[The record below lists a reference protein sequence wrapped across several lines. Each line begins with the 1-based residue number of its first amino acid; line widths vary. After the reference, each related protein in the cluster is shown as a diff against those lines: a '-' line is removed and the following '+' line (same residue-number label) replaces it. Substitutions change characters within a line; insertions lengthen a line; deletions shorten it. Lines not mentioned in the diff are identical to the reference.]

1 MPDAIVIFGLIAV
14 VALAAIVMRVS
25 SKSADPSP
33 PPGAVSAPPRI
44 RTSTG
49 APDLGS
55 DEDFYRD
62 EDEFAAFA
70 DEDE

>member
-1 MPDAIVIFGLIAV
+1 MPDAIVILVPIAV

-25 SKSADPSP
+25 SKGAGPSA
-33 PPGAVSAPPRI
+33 PPGAVPAPPRI

-62 EDEFAAFA
+62 EDE
-70 DEDE
+70 

>member
-1 MPDAIVIFGLIAV
+1 MPDAIVILVPIAV
-14 VALAAIVMRVS
+14 VALAAIVLRGS
-25 SKSADPSP
+25 SNSAGPSA

-44 RTSTG
+44 RTSTR
-49 APDLGS
+49 ALDLGS

-62 EDEFAAFA
+62 EDEFAVFA

>member
-25 SKSADPSP
+25 SNSAGPSAP
-33 PPGAVSAPPRI
+33 RRATPAPPRI
-44 RTSTG
+44 RTSTR
-49 APDLGS
+49 ARDLGS

-62 EDEFAAFA
+62 EDEFAVSA
-70 DEDE
+70 DEDD